1 MIPPPTLSSQTKKK
15 KKEVQQRTENVE
27 TKTEKS
33 SKLIIKRHHMSSKNY
48 WLKGIIKL
56 IFFRFITISIQYSL
70 NTISASSVVA
80 KRYPKTQNY
89 LRRNSRQI

>member
-1 MIPPPTLSSQTKKK
+1 MIPPPPTPSSQTKK

-56 IFFRFITISIQYSL
+56 IFFRFITSV
-70 NTISASSVVA
+70 TISASSVVA

>member
-56 IFFRFITISIQYSL
+56 IFFRFITSVK
-70 NTISASSVVA
+70 ISASSVVA